1 MDPLALGPVHEYVK
15 QQQHE
20 DDSDSDNS
28 EDSAGSFRFHLHVSL
43 GINNYG
49 LQQHLHN
56 IKM

>member
-28 EDSAGSFRFHLHVSL
+28 EDSAGSFRFHLHFSL
-43 GINNYG
+43 RINNSIYII
-49 LQQHLHN
+49 Q
-56 IKM
+56 KM

>member
-28 EDSAGSFRFHLHVSL
+28 EDSAGSFRFHLHFSL
-43 GINNYG
+43 RINN
-49 LQQHLHN
+49 N
-56 IKM
+56 IYIIQKCNSFP